1 MRTFWFCSKRPT
13 YLGVRAMIKELV
25 LEQLKLKE
33 GRGVKE
39 GFIRAS
45 EIGSCPLAVALRLK
59 GIRPDIPEDKLM
71 VLEIG
76 SKLHLI
82 FQEILKDHLTN
93 IEKELVDEELKL
105 SGHIDGT
112 MEVNGKL
119 CIVEFKTISPYAL
132 KYGNVPYE
140 HHIDQLHAYIY
151 LWNKTQDQD
160 TRIEKGLLVYMDK
173 SSGNIYEYEI
183 PYDEMRMDF
192 LLDKIS
198 EIRSLTAKSLY
209 GIEFQPDTSKCK
221 WCFYR
226 LGCPS
231 YGKLVEEVS

>member
-1 MRTFWFCSKRPT
+1 
-13 YLGVRAMIKELV
+13 MIKELV
-25 LEQLKLKE
+25 LEQLKSRE
-33 GRGVKE
+33 GKGTRRE
-39 GFIRAS
+39 FIRAS

-76 SKLHLI
+76 SKLHLT
-82 FQEILKDHLTN
+82 FQEILKNHLTN

-112 MEVNGKL
+112 MEVNGEL
-119 CIVEFKTISPYAL
+119 YIVEFKTISPYAL
-132 KYGNVPYE
+132 RYGNVPYE
-140 HHIDQLHAYIY
+140 HHIDQLHAYMY
-151 LWNKTQDQD
+151 LWNKTQD

-183 PYDEMRMDF
+183 PYEMRMDF
-192 LLDKIS
+192 LLDRIS
-198 EIRSLTAKSLY
+198 EIRSLTAKSLCE
-209 GIEFQPDTSKCK
+209 IDFQPDTSKCK